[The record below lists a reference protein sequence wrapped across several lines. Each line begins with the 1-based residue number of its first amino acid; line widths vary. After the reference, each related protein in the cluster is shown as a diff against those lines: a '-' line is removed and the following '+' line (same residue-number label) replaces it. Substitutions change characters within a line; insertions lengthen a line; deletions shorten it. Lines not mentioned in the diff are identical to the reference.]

1 MLMSAGSLETG
12 GSAVC
17 TGVSLL
23 ADSGAN
29 SLSSVVFAE
38 TRVAITSSSRLLS
51 EASQRGELKID
62 ELGRSIVATGLS

>member
-1 MLMSAGSLETG
+1 MLMSARSVETG
-12 GSAVC
+12 DSAVC
-17 TGVSLL
+17 TGVSPL

-51 EASQRGELKID
+51 EASQRGELEIND
-62 ELGRSIVATGLS
+62 LDRGIVATRLS